1 MNVKIGAVEN
11 EVKKLGDQ
19 DDLVHIQLETLATKL
34 VSVERSND
42 NQAEDIELLEK
53 GVEDLEFKWISKL
66 QKFVDIESR
75 VTQNQ
80 RKLEKLKKET
90 NTTLQNVQNS
100 LDEVT
105 DQVGDIR
112 KDSNEDVDAL
122 VDGFDFLIESLGANL
137 DKRKRRSTGP
147 SKLVSKIQQ
156 LAGAFRNMRHK
167 VSENNAEFDKVYTH
181 FQQINDKFVEN
192 ESTVKHIKVEF
203 ISYKCSLQSNDKS
216 NFLLKTK
223 IA

>member
-1 MNVKIGAVEN
+1 MNTKIGAVEH
-11 EVKKLGDQ
+11 EIKKLSDH
-19 DDLVHIQLETLATKL
+19 DDLVHIQLETVTTKL
-34 VSVERSND
+34 VGVERSND
-42 NQAEDIELLEK
+42 NQAEDIALLEK
-53 GVEDLEFKWISKL
+53 GVEDLEYKWISKL
-66 QKFVDIESR
+66 QKFVDIETR

-90 NTTLQNVQNS
+90 NATLQSVQDS
-100 LDEVT
+100 LVEVT

-156 LAGAFRNMRHK
+156 LAEAFRNMRHK

-192 ESTVKHIKVEF
+192 ESTVKHIKVKF
-203 ISYKCSLQSNDKS
+203 IS
-216 NFLLKTK
+216 
-223 IA
+223 

>member
-1 MNVKIGAVEN
+1 MNTKIGAVEH
-11 EVKKLGDQ
+11 EIKKLSDH
-19 DDLVHIQLETLATKL
+19 DDLVHIQLETVTTKL
-34 VSVERSND
+34 VGVERSND
-42 NQAEDIELLEK
+42 NQAEDIALLEK
-53 GVEDLEFKWISKL
+53 GVEDLEYKWISKL
-66 QKFVDIESR
+66 QKFVDIETR

-80 RKLEKLKKET
+80 RKLEKFKKET
-90 NTTLQNVQNS
+90 NATLQSVQDS
-100 LDEVT
+100 LVEVT

-156 LAGAFRNMRHK
+156 LAEAFRNMRHK

-192 ESTVKHIKVEF
+192 ESTVKHIKVKF
-203 ISYKCSLQSNDKS
+203 IS
-216 NFLLKTK
+216 
-223 IA
+223 

>member
-1 MNVKIGAVEN
+1 MSSKIGAVEH
-11 EVKKLGDQ
+11 EIKKLSDH
-19 DDLVHIQLETLATKL
+19 DDLVHIQLETVTTKL
-34 VSVERSND
+34 VGVERSND
-42 NQAEDIELLEK
+42 NQAEDIALLEK
-53 GVEDLEFKWISKL
+53 GVEDLEYKWISKL
-66 QKFVDIESR
+66 QKLVDIETR

-90 NTTLQNVQNS
+90 NATLQSVQDS
-100 LDEVT
+100 LVEVT

-156 LAGAFRNMRHK
+156 LAEAFRNMRHK

-192 ESTVKHIKVEF
+192 ESTVKHIKVKF
-203 ISYKCSLQSNDKS
+203 
-216 NFLLKTK
+216 
-223 IA
+223 

>member
-1 MNVKIGAVEN
+1 MNAKIGAVEH
-11 EVKKLGDQ
+11 EIKKLSDH
-19 DDLVHIQLETLATKL
+19 DDLVHIQLETVTTKL
-34 VSVERSND
+34 VGVERSND
-42 NQAEDIELLEK
+42 NQAEDIALLEK
-53 GVEDLEFKWISKL
+53 GVEDLEYKWISKL
-66 QKFVDIESR
+66 QKFVDIETR

-90 NTTLQNVQNS
+90 NATLQSVQDS
-100 LDEVT
+100 LVEVT

-156 LAGAFRNMRHK
+156 LAEAFRNMRHK

-192 ESTVKHIKVEF
+192 ESTVKHIKVKF
-203 ISYKCSLQSNDKS
+203 
-216 NFLLKTK
+216 
-223 IA
+223 

>member
-66 QKFVDIESR
+66 QKFVDIENR

>member
-1 MNVKIGAVEN
+1 MNTKIGAVEH
-11 EVKKLGDQ
+11 EIKKLSDH
-19 DDLVHIQLETLATKL
+19 DDLVHIQLETVTTKL
-34 VSVERSND
+34 VGVERSND
-42 NQAEDIELLEK
+42 NQAEDIALLEK
-53 GVEDLEFKWISKL
+53 GVEDLEYKWISKL
-66 QKFVDIESR
+66 QKFVDIETR

-90 NTTLQNVQNS
+90 NATLQSVQDS
-100 LDEVT
+100 LVEVT

-156 LAGAFRNMRHK
+156 LAEAFRNMRHK

-192 ESTVKHIKVEF
+192 ESTVKHIKVKF
-203 ISYKCSLQSNDKS
+203 
-216 NFLLKTK
+216 
-223 IA
+223 